1 MKMSIALSIVSQ
13 HKNAQ
18 VTSVNIPRPAQVQRA
33 GPARAWLL
41 PPLTDVGAQGR
52 HAASELAWLGRGFL
66 CAGVPGFA
74 ATGLFQSCPA
84 SPTSPPL
91 ILSEA

>member
-33 GPARAWLL
+33 GHA
-41 PPLTDVGAQGR
+41 PPLTDAGAQGG